1 MAKKTYSAISEGALI
16 QAATL
21 NDNFSN
27 LADVVNT
34 VDKDQFAREALTWD
48 NNYASVAGIS
58 TAGTTAD
65 APCITSVHTANA
77 SLNVAQNVTFSATA
91 SPAVL
96 TDGFNNFMIS
106 FVPATESHSY
116 TIESGDAIRYWFGAS
131 VIFYNNT
138 GTEATEECVVLYP
151 QFRFTVGGSVGAWL
165 DAYPTPVSADF
176 AGPAAFIGG
185 AIRGSGVD
193 YQTVRSAAG
202 TGRGPGSWRSVSLEG
217 ILPIVINNVTKVD
230 IRIVGY
236 GVGTTPTDLRLDLT
250 SANFQSVYLRKC
262 YDV

>member
-1 MAKKTYSAISEGALI
+1 MAKKTYTAISEGALI
-16 QAATL
+16 EAATL

-27 LADVVNT
+27 LAAVVNT
-34 VDKDQFAREALTWD
+34 VDKEQFAREALTWD
-48 NNYASVAGIS
+48 NNYAAVAGIS

-65 APCITSVHTANA
+65 APCITSVHTSTAA
-77 SLNVAQNVTFSATA
+77 LSVSQSVTFSATGT
-91 SPAVL
+91 PAVL
-96 TDGFNNFMIS
+96 TDGTNDFMIS

-131 VIFYNNT
+131 VIFYNRT
-138 GTEATEECVVLYP
+138 GIEAIDENIILYP
-151 QFRFTVGGSVGAWL
+151 QFRFTVGATVGAWL
-165 DAYPTPVSADF
+165 DAYPTPVSADYI
-176 AGPAAFIGG
+176 GPAAFVGG
-185 AIRGSGVD
+185 AIRGSGAD
-193 YQTVRSAAG
+193 YQTVRSAAD

-217 ILPIVINNVTKVD
+217 ILPIVISNVTKVD

-250 SANFQSVYLRKC
+250 SANFQAVYLRKC